1 MKRIVTWAS
10 ALSLVVAIQGWA
22 QRTDVSVASTGA
34 AFPCPTVS
42 GSGSVNRIAK
52 FVGPCA
58 IGNSTIF
65 NHLGRVGILKPAPT
79 ATLDV
84 NGDFNL
90 PLTTGPTV
98 GVIKLGDTPFIHAFG
113 QNDTFVGLNAGNFTL
128 VSTAGNTAIGS
139 SALTSLVTGSDNT
152 ASGVQALAANTTGAG
167 NTASGLQAL
176 THNTSGIQNTA
187 LGVAAG
193 ANGNVTGSKNI
204 FIGAFADGG
213 TDGLTNATA
222 IGYGAIVGVSNSLV
236 LGGTGA
242 NAVNVGIGTTAP
254 SNIFTIAQGAGHS
267 ISDGWDVYSS
277 RRWKTNI
284 HTLLGALGAVQ
295 RLRGVSYDLKA
306 NGKHEIGVIAEEV
319 GTVVPEL
326 VTWNGKDAE
335 GVDYT
340 RLTALLIE
348 ATKEQQTIIDNQQ
361 RLVNAQQAQL
371 AQLASQLKMIQAS
384 MGIGRGKDPVARVAK
399 THNATSPKQTGA
411 SDSD

>member
-1 MKRIVTWAS
+1 MVLLPKRRSAAGKKRRMTYEKDDHLGKRIVFICRHTGLVATHRCTGGPYRGRF
-10 ALSLVVAIQGWA
+10 SL
-22 QRTDVSVASTGA
+22 
-34 AFPCPTVS
+34 
-42 GSGSVNRIAK
+42 
-52 FVGPCA
+52 
-58 IGNSTIF
+58 
-65 NHLGRVGILKPAPT
+65 VGILKPAPT

-84 NGDFNL
+84 DGDFNL

-213 TDGLTNATA
+213 VDGLTNATA
-222 IGYGAIVGVSNSLV
+222 IGYGAIVGASNSLV

-254 SNIFTIAQGAGHS
+254 SNVFTIAQGAGHA

-284 HTLLGALGAVQ
+284 RTLQGALDKVQ
-295 RLRGVSYDLKA
+295 RLRGVSYDLKG

-319 GTVVPEL
+319 GSVVPEI

-348 ATKEQQTIIDNQQ
+348 ATKEQQTIIDDQQ
-361 RLVNAQQAQL
+361 RLVNAQQAQI
-371 AQLASQLKMIQAS
+371 AQLASQLKTIQAAI
-384 MGIGRGKDPVARVAK
+384 GTGRGKDSVARVAK
-399 THNATSPKQTGA
+399 TQNATSSRQTGP
-411 SDSD
+411 SDPD